1 METSRTI
8 KSEAKAVAVFLLVL
22 TVSLVC
28 KADTF
33 THSKTSRTLHG
44 YAIGQVEKN
53 LTAIVTQEEG
63 IIKLNLAEW
72 KITTDRLGRNNKV
85 ILLTLDHIIGR
96 EIETAALEK
105 AIVES
110 SYEGPLFILLEID
123 TPGGRVDLVLRICS
137 AITSTN
143 NCPVIAFVKGG
154 RYGGAISAGAAAT
167 LACDKVYMAS
177 NTIIG
182 SAALV
187 AANGELERVY
197 GRTLT
202 EKMNSY
208 WKAYLA
214 SLAQQND
221 RPALLARAMIDSD
234 IEVVEVTGAKKTM
247 FVESAD
253 KNSGQKVVRTW
264 SKKGSLLTLTA
275 EEAVQSG
282 IADKIVDTRAQLLAD
297 MDVADAEIVINTTV
311 QEAAKQ
317 FKFARIKFH
326 KLRKSLDLKYKQAQ
340 GRQSTPRVLKILR
353 EVRIDYKTL
362 IRLAKRYPDL
372 NINVEALESELNT
385 IEAAYKN
392 IKIQSRQKR

>member
-1 METSRTI
+1 MKTSGTI
-8 KSEAKAVAVFLLVL
+8 KSAAKAVTAFLLVL
-22 TVSLVC
+22 AVSLVC

-33 THSKTSRTLHG
+33 THRKTSRTLHG
-44 YAIGQVEKN
+44 YAIGKVEEN
-53 LTAIVTQEEG
+53 LTAIATQEEG
-63 IIKLNLAEW
+63 TIKLNLAEW
-72 KITTDRLGRNNKV
+72 KVTTDRLGRNNKV
-85 ILLTLDHIIGR
+85 ILLKLDDVIMW

-123 TPGGRVDLVLRICS
+123 TPGGRIDLALRICS

-154 RYGGAISAGAAAT
+154 QYGGAISAGAAAT

-177 NTIIG
+177 NTTIG

-187 AANGELERVY
+187 AGNQEMSQVY

-202 EKMNSY
+202 EKINSY

-221 RPALLARAMIDSD
+221 RPALLARAMIDED
-234 IEVVEVTGAKKTM
+234 IEVVEVTGAKKRM
-247 FVESAD
+247 FVEPAD
-253 KNSGQKVVRTW
+253 KKSGHKVVRTW
-264 SKKGSLLTLTA
+264 SRKGSLLTLTA

-282 IADKIVDTRAQLLAD
+282 IADKIVESRAQLLAD
-297 MDVADAEIVINTTV
+297 MDAADAEIVTNTAV

-317 FKFARIKFH
+317 FKFARTKFY

-362 IRLAKRYPDL
+362 IRLARRYPDL

-392 IKIQSRQKR
+392 IKIGSRQKR